1 MPNYLIFSGTNN
13 GGGNLEVTSSSNVS
27 SVLSLLTKI
36 FVHCKDSKNSVV
48 WQLLLQVLLMLH
60 LLLQF
65 WMKVFATV

>member
-13 GGGNLEVTSSSNVS
+13 GGGNLKVTSSSNIS
-27 SVLSLLTKI
+27 SVLPLLTKI
-36 FVHCKDSKNSVV
+36 CVDCKDLKNSVV

-65 WMKVFATV
+65 WMEIFATV